1 MADQNTYPYELTYA
15 ISGVLNEDKTQNTI
29 DEISNYLAGNGGDVE
44 EVDEWGSQRLAY
56 RIDGKRSG
64 YYVRTY
70 FEAPGE
76 LIPKVERRLQRN
88 DDILRY
94 VTLRMDSK
102 MRRQRRQRLEREDRE
117 AAEAAA
123 EEAEEEAAE
132 EAEAAETS

>member
-1 MADQNTYPYELTYA
+1 MADDDPTYPYELTYA
-15 ISGVLNEDKTQNTI
+15 VSGVLSDDDTQSTI
-29 DEISNYLAGNGGDVE
+29 DDISNYLAGNGGDVE

-70 FEAPGE
+70 FEASGE
-76 LIPKVERRLQRN
+76 LVPKVERRLQRN

-94 VTLRMDSK
+94 MTLRMDSK
-102 MRRQRRQRLEREDRE
+102 MCRQRRQRLEREDRE

-123 EEAEEEAAE
+123 EEADDE
-132 EAEAAETS
+132 S

>member
-1 MADQNTYPYELTYA
+1 MADDDPTYPYELTYA
-15 ISGVLNEDKTQNTI
+15 VSGVLSDDNTQSTI
-29 DEISNYLAGNGGDVE
+29 DDISNYLAGNGGDVE

-76 LIPKVERRLQRN
+76 LVPKVERRLQRN

-94 VTLRMDSK
+94 ITLRMDSK
-102 MRRQRRQRLEREDRE
+102 MRRQRRRRLEREDRE

-123 EEAEEEAAE
+123 EEADDE
-132 EAEAAETS
+132 S

>member
-1 MADQNTYPYELTYA
+1 MADSSSYPYELTYA
-15 ISGVLNEDKTQNTI
+15 ISGVLNDQKTEQTV
-29 DEISNYLAGNGGDVE
+29 DEVSDYIASNGGDVS
-44 EVDEWGSQRLAY
+44 EVDQWGSERLAY

-76 LIPKVERRLQRN
+76 LVPKVERRLQRN

-94 VTLRMDSK
+94 ITLRMDSK

-123 EEAEEEAAE
+123 EEADDE
-132 EAEAAETS
+132 S